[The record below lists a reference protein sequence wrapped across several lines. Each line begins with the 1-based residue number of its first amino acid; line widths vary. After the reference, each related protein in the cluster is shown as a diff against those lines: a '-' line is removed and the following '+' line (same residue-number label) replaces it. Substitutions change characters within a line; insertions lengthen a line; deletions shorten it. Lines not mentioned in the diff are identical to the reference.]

1 MIRSYY
7 LKGGTKMKSH
17 WHHDHIFGVHAING
31 ISIAHDKTNEFLK
44 DQQKQAKDL
53 NYIKILKKQD
63 VHFEKEHCGQDK
75 LNIVLSDIAFSD
87 NIPLDLSGITAQ
99 IFHTVS
105 SHSDD
110 TTCVYVFEEKV
121 LFLGDITRA
130 DFFDNGYMDKDRVQ
144 DLIQTIQSTD
154 YYCCIL
160 VTVNHLRK
168 KSFFSIW
175 KIYSNC
181 FLL

>member
-75 LNIVLSDIAFSD
+75 LNIVLSDIA
-87 NIPLDLSGITAQ
+87 LDLSGITAQ